1 MDKLKY
7 NAQEKAIVG
16 KLLLNTIKINLFY
29 FHNLMQ
35 FADSTIKME
44 KTKISVIKIIKAN
57 HFNISNKLYQTRKM
71 TIFVGE
77 MNLMYFNSK

>member
-57 HFNISNKLYQTRKM
+57 HFNIFNKLYQTQKM

-77 MNLMYFNSK
+77 MNPMHFNNK